1 MTRPMNVLKKL
12 ASGKRAV
19 RCGKAACALA
29 AMAAIAIG
37 TALPARADV
46 IDLSYTFNNGNTVTL
61 ALGGNLQSDGNT
73 FDVGNVQSFAV
84 NGTAVAD
91 PFTVASTDSL
101 YAGVTT
107 GPIVTVN
114 GSYLDLFI
122 TDTLTGN
129 VFAFAVGDV
138 TSQYIGN
145 IVGASAALGG
155 DGGEDVFQISAFD
168 PTVVPEPGSL
178 ALLAGMLVLTGLLV
192 AGRRV
197 PATPRLVLVRA

>member
-1 MTRPMNVLKKL
+1 MTRFLNVLKTKSSL
-12 ASGKRAV
+12 KI
-19 RCGKAACALA
+19 AACVLAGLATLA
-29 AMAAIAIG
+29 AAR
-37 TALPARADV
+37 PARADI
-46 IDLSYTFNNGNTVTL
+46 IDLTYTFNNGNTVAL

-73 FDVGNVQSFAV
+73 FDVSSVQSFAV
-84 NGTAVAD
+84 NGNAVAD

-145 IVGASAALGG
+145 TVGASVALGG
-155 DGGEDVFQISAFD
+155 DGGEDVFQLSAFD
-168 PTVVPEPGSL
+168 PSVVPEPGSL
-178 ALLAGMLVLTGLLV
+178 PLLASMLALTALLVGART
-192 AGRRV
+192 R
-197 PATPRLVLVRA
+197 PTPMRQVVSRA

>member
-1 MTRPMNVLKKL
+1 MTRSLNVLKK
-12 ASGKRAV
+12 
-19 RCGKAACALA
+19 AACVLA
-29 AMAAIAIG
+29 AMAAIA
-37 TALPARADV
+37 TARPARADV
-46 IDLSYTFNNGNTVTL
+46 IDLTYTFNNGNTVAL
-61 ALGGNLQSDGNT
+61 ALGGNLQGDGNT
-73 FDVGNVQSFAV
+73 FDVSSVQSFAV
-84 NGTAVAD
+84 NGNAVAD

-129 VFAFAVGDV
+129 VFAFAVGDL

-155 DGGEDVFQISAFD
+155 DGGEDAFQISAFD
-168 PTVVPEPGSL
+168 PAVVPEPSSL
-178 ALLAGMLVLTGLLV
+178 ALLATMLLATGLLV
-192 AGRRV
+192 AFRRP
-197 PATPRLVLVRA
+197 PAARLVLVRA